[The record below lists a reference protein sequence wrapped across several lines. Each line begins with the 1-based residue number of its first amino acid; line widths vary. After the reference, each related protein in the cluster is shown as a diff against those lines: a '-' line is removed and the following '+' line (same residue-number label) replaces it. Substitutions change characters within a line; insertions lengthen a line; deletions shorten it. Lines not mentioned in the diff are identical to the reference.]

1 MRNALGEDDDGRRL
15 LRCIRAY
22 VELDLL
28 ASFDVHT
35 DKTIEYGRA
44 VVTRFSKLMNVSQLF
59 CIRKDVT
66 IVNMLELSGIRQGGL
81 ELSQNAFNSTP
92 L

>member
-1 MRNALGEDDDGRRL
+1 MRNTLGEDENGYRL

-35 DKTIEYGRA
+35 DGTIERGRT
-44 VVTRFSKLMNVSQLF
+44 VVQKFVKLANVS
-59 CIRKDVT
+59 C
-66 IVNMLELSGIRQGGL
+66 LSC
-81 ELSQNAFNSTP
+81 T
-92 L
+92 

>member
-1 MRNALGEDDDGRRL
+1 MRNALEEDTEGCRL

-35 DKTIEYGRA
+35 DITIALGRA
-44 VVTRFSKLMNVSQLF
+44 TAKRFSKLVNVSQLF
-59 CIRKDVT
+59 FRT
-66 IVNMLELSGIRQGGL
+66 Y
-81 ELSQNAFNSTP
+81 
-92 L
+92 

>member
-1 MRNALGEDDDGRRL
+1 MKMFQLFQICVLVARNTLGEHKDGRLL

-35 DKTIEYGRA
+35 EITIGYGRKIA
-44 VVTRFSKLMNVSQLF
+44 EKFFKLANVGYPF
-59 CIRKDVT
+59 
-66 IVNMLELSGIRQGGL
+66 
-81 ELSQNAFNSTP
+81 
-92 L
+92 

>member
-1 MRNALGEDDDGRRL
+1 MRNTLGEDENGYRL

-35 DKTIEYGRA
+35 DGTIERGRM
-44 VVTRFSKLMNVSQLF
+44 VVSLGTNTYLL
-59 CIRKDVT
+59 IR
-66 IVNMLELSGIRQGGL
+66 
-81 ELSQNAFNSTP
+81 
-92 L
+92 

>member
-1 MRNALGEDDDGRRL
+1 MRNVLVDADESNRGNRGKLL

-35 DKTIEYGRA
+35 EETVEFGRKVADKF
-44 VVTRFSKLMNVSQLF
+44 VQLVNVS
-59 CIRKDVT
+59 K
-66 IVNMLELSGIRQGGL
+66 
-81 ELSQNAFNSTP
+81 
-92 L
+92 